1 LLKSHI
7 PDTTDMCSSSQDGD
21 ARSLALLATDIIE
34 KVKINDTSHAH
45 QHQQQE
51 EAIELANRSIQLS
64 PDDSIGY
71 AVLSTIPLV
80 KFEERMTSLRKAIDI
95 EQQQQ
100 SKTVKSLVAISTS
113 LLRLLIEPREEMAR
127 GKDKLTT
134 KSIMRADLSINILT
148 GLDEHSIYKD
158 LKSALH
164 DAKTTIWKCR
174 EEKWK
179 TDPSSTSFSSIP
191 HSIHCLVYVH
201 YRLGSIFRTMLP
213 NPMQHHSKSKHHFQS
228 VLDLLNPPHIND
240 SFELQSQPDL
250 YDLELKSKFWLGTLN
265 DDNAESAVERCPSNY
280 IVDLYSTFAATFD
293 DQLVNKLHYQTPTKL
308 RKRVDEVVKQSSQNE
323 CFNTLADLGCGTGL
337 SGVAF
342 KSLAKNMVGV
352 DLSLEMIAK
361 AEKRGCYKSLHVG
374 DIESILT
381 SPISTG
387 EETFDM
393 IIACDVFVYIGDLQ
407 SVFESVAKCLNPSH
421 GLFAFS
427 TELLEEDTKDN
438 GYVLQTTARFS
449 HKQSYIKSLSEQCGF
464 KVVAMK
470 NDVIRKNAGKDI
482 QGTLT
487 ILSIK

>member
-1 LLKSHI
+1 
-7 PDTTDMCSSSQDGD
+7 MCSSSQDGD

-51 EAIELANRSIQLS
+51 EAIELATRSIQLS
-64 PDDSIGY
+64 PNDSIGY

-95 EQQQQ
+95 EQKQRK
-100 SKTVKSLVAISTS
+100 KTVKSHTAIATS
-113 LLRLLIEPREEMAR
+113 LLRLFIEPREEMAR

-134 KSIMRADLSINILT
+134 KSIMRADFSINRLT

-158 LKSALH
+158 LNSALD
-164 DAKTTIWKCR
+164 DAKLLIWNRR

-179 TDPSSTSFSSIP
+179 IDPTSTSFSSIP

-201 YRLGSIFRTMLP
+201 YRLGTIFRTMLP
-213 NPMQHHSKSKHHFQS
+213 KMQHHHSKSKHHFQS
-228 VLDLLNPPHIND
+228 VLDLLNPPHMD
-240 SFELQSQPDL
+240 ESFDIQSQPDL

-265 DDNAESAVERCPSNY
+265 DDNNESAVERCPSNY
-280 IVDLYSTFAATFD
+280 IVSLYSTFAATFD

-308 RKRVDEVVKQSSQNE
+308 RKLVDEVVKQSSQIE
-323 CFNTLADLGCGTGL
+323 CFNNLADLGCGTGL
-337 SGVAF
+337 SGLAF
-342 KSLAKNMVGV
+342 KSLAKSMVGV
-352 DLSLEMIAK
+352 DLSPEMIAK

-387 EETFDM
+387 EETYDM
-393 IIACDVFVYIGDLQ
+393 VIACDVFVYIGDLQ
-407 SVFESVAKCLNPSH
+407 SVFESVAKCLNPIH

-427 TELLEEDTKDN
+427 TELLEEDKKGN
-438 GYVLQTTARFS
+438 GYTLQTTARYA
-449 HKQSYIKSLSEQCGF
+449 HRQSYIRSLSEQCGF
-464 KVVAMK
+464 KVISMK
-470 NDVIRKNAGKDI
+470 NEVIRKNAGKDI

>member
-1 LLKSHI
+1 
-7 PDTTDMCSSSQDGD
+7 MG
-21 ARSLALLATDIIE
+21 
-34 KVKINDTSHAH
+34 
-45 QHQQQE
+45 
-51 EAIELANRSIQLS
+51 
-64 PDDSIGY
+64 
-71 AVLSTIPLV
+71 
-80 KFEERMTSLRKAIDI
+80 
-95 EQQQQ
+95 
-100 SKTVKSLVAISTS
+100 TVSCVAIATS
-113 LLRLLIEPREEMAR
+113 LLRLFIEPREEMAQ

-134 KSIMRADLSINILT
+134 KSIMRADLSINRLT

-179 TDPSSTSFSSIP
+179 TDPLSTSFSSIP

-308 RKRVDEVVKQSSQNE
+308 RKLVDEVVKQSYQKE
-323 CFNTLADLGCGTGL
+323 CFSNLADLGCGTGL

-352 DLSLEMIAK
+352 DLSPEMIAK
-361 AEKRGCYKSLHVG
+361 AEKRGCYKSLHIG

-387 EETFDM
+387 EEETYDV

-407 SVFESVAKCLNPSH
+407 SVFESVAKSLNPSH

-427 TELLEEDTKDN
+427 TELLEEDKKDN
-438 GYVLQTTARFS
+438 GYRLQTTARYA
-449 HKQSYIKSLSEQCGF
+449 HKQSYLKSLAEQCGF
-464 KVVAMK
+464 EIKAMK

-482 QGTLT
+482 RGTLT

>member
-1 LLKSHI
+1 
-7 PDTTDMCSSSQDGD
+7 MCSISQDGD

-34 KVKINDTSHAH
+34 QVKINDISHAH

-51 EAIELANRSIQLS
+51 EAIELATRSIQLS
-64 PDDSIGY
+64 PNDSIGY

-80 KFEERMTSLRKAIDI
+80 KFEERMTSLQKAISI
-95 EQQQQ
+95 EQQQRK
-100 SKTVKSLVAISTS
+100 KTVKSCVAIATS
-113 LLRLLIEPREEMAR
+113 LKRLLIEPREEMAR

-134 KSIMRADLSINILT
+134 KSIMRADLSINSLT

-158 LKSALH
+158 LNSAL
-164 DAKTTIWKCR
+164 DEAKNLIWNRR

-179 TDPSSTSFSSIP
+179 TDPLSASFSSIP

-201 YRLGSIFRTMLP
+201 YRLGTIFRTMLP
-213 NPMQHHSKSKHHFQS
+213 KTQRHSSKSRHHFQS
-228 VLDLLNPPHIND
+228 VLDLLNPPHMD
-240 SFELQSQPDL
+240 ESFDIQSQPDL

-265 DDNAESAVERCPSNY
+265 DDNNESAVDRCPSNY

-308 RKRVDEVVKQSSQNE
+308 RKLVDEVVKQSYQAE
-323 CFNTLADLGCGTGL
+323 CFNNLADLGCGTGL
-337 SGVAF
+337 SGMAF
-342 KSLAKNMVGV
+342 QSLATNMIGV
-352 DLSLEMIAK
+352 DLSPEMIAK
-361 AEKRGCYKSLHVG
+361 AEKRGCYKSLHIG

-387 EETFDM
+387 EEAFDM

-407 SVFESVAKCLNPSH
+407 SVFESVAKCLNPTH

-427 TELLEEDTKDN
+427 TELLEEDKKDN
-438 GYVLQTTARFS
+438 GYTLQTTARFA
-449 HKQSYIKSLSEQCGF
+449 HKESYLKCLSEECGF
-464 KVVAMK
+464 VVTAMK

-482 QGTLT
+482 HGTLT